1 MDTHYVSTHLCMVA
15 CIAHVTV
22 SASFNLLKQKNITR
36 SKCPHIAKG
45 ELVKSSCQVGQSTP
59 APAQEEFFTSGI
71 WEGYLRHG
79 ICRSSMAV
87 RFTAPKDISTSPLL
101 WPASG
106 VGMTEDP
113 AFSYCSGNEGN
124 RVALPWL
131 LGCRSLCVFI
141 ALLLPS
147 AIGKKEEKKK
157 KVERLKSKAGHL
169 GVQQKYQRR
178 EKRGN
183 NHGTT
188 SLKET
193 WTHKQKNLDQYQE
206 TCQQEKCKWVKFAL
220 ICALGGKLI
229 DWTQDTLA
237 KLPPPLQ

>member
-45 ELVKSSCQVGQSTP
+45 ELVKSSCLVGQSTP

-157 KVERLKSKAGHL
+157 KSGEVKKQSRPPGSPTKVPKKREER
-169 GVQQKYQRR
+169 Q
-178 EKRGN
+178 
-183 NHGTT
+183 
-188 SLKET
+188 
-193 WTHKQKNLDQYQE
+193 
-206 TCQQEKCKWVKFAL
+206 
-220 ICALGGKLI
+220 
-229 DWTQDTLA
+229 
-237 KLPPPLQ
+237 

>member
-79 ICRSSMAV
+79 ICRCSVAV
-87 RFTAPKDISTSPLL
+87 GFTAPKDISSSPLL

-113 AFSYCSGNEGN
+113 ASS
-124 RVALPWL
+124 WL
-131 LGCRSLCVFI
+131 LREWREQSCPSLTAGLQISLCVYCI
-141 ALLLPS
+141 AS
-147 AIGKKEEKKK
+147 TICNREKRREKKK
-157 KVERLKSKAGHL
+157 SGEVKKQSRPPGSPTKVPKKREER
-169 GVQQKYQRR
+169 Q
-178 EKRGN
+178 
-183 NHGTT
+183 
-188 SLKET
+188 
-193 WTHKQKNLDQYQE
+193 
-206 TCQQEKCKWVKFAL
+206 
-220 ICALGGKLI
+220 
-229 DWTQDTLA
+229 
-237 KLPPPLQ
+237 